1 MIPATSQG
9 VLSRRRGIRSVGR
22 LVVKLL
28 TLGGYFSEALAL
40 EREPV
45 SVVNQAIE
53 NGIGKGRIAD
63 DLVPMFDRK
72 LAGPHGRAAAVP
84 ILHDFQ
90 EVAALLGGHWSK
102 SPIIEDEKLDAS
114 QALEEPRVMAVAA
127 CQRERIEESRQA
139 LIENRAVIPTGL
151 VAERACNPTLA
162 DAGRADDEQVVVPLD
177 PLAGD
182 ELLEQRLVESARR
195 LHVDILDDGV
205 LSEACEAQSADQ
217 PFVVA
222 LGGFAVDEQ
231 SQPLLEGQGRDVRL
245 SLLFVERLR
254 HAGEPERD
262 EAAVGGMCQHR
273 LSFLS

>member
-45 SVVNQAIE
+45 SVVHQAIE

-72 LAGPHGRAAAVP
+72 LAGHHGRAAAVP

-102 SPIIEDEKLDAS
+102 SPIIEMRSSTRARL
-114 QALEEPRVMAVAA
+114 LR
-127 CQRERIEESRQA
+127 SRA
-139 LIENRAVIPTGL
+139 
-151 VAERACNPTLA
+151 
-162 DAGRADDEQVVVPLD
+162 
-177 PLAGD
+177 
-182 ELLEQRLVESARR
+182 
-195 LHVDILDDGV
+195 
-205 LSEACEAQSADQ
+205 
-217 PFVVA
+217 
-222 LGGFAVDEQ
+222 
-231 SQPLLEGQGRDVRL
+231 
-245 SLLFVERLR
+245 
-254 HAGEPERD
+254 
-262 EAAVGGMCQHR
+262 
-273 LSFLS
+273 